1 VEICADW
8 QFVANVTIQL
18 DFYIY
23 QLQSFKV
30 SFSNYSCAS
39 RKGIILFGC
48 CVVEESQKNCWLR
61 VAVVKAGVSLQ
72 HRIYVL
78 TNNQQPT
85 SSLGEDSNKHIET
98 VKWDRVFSFDPI

>member
-61 VAVVKAGVSLQ
+61 VAVVKARRFPATPDLCVDKQST
-72 HRIYVL
+72 
-78 TNNQQPT
+78 TN
-85 SSLGEDSNKHIET
+85 
-98 VKWDRVFSFDPI
+98 